1 MLLQAVK
8 LSYVCS
14 KQLKQTDMK
23 RILTCILLSALL
35 LAFLPVRAWS
45 PAGDRIKTRW
55 AQTLTPE
62 NAWRS
67 YPRPQLVRNQWQ
79 NLNGIWECAVTRD
92 GQSPA
97 AYDKEIL
104 VPFCIE
110 SSLSGLAETFR
121 PEDRLWY
128 KRSFTIDPSWK
139 GQRII
144 LHFGAVDYA
153 CEVSVNGKTVGTHKG
168 GNNAFHFDI
177 TDALRRKG
185 VNQLVVSVT
194 DPTDTDTDTRGKQ
207 ILNPKGIWYTAVS
220 GIWKTVWIEP
230 VPKVSF
236 SRVCTRSDIA
246 AGTVSF
252 DIDIQGGTGAE
263 TVSIDILD
271 QGKVLASYEGPADA
285 ASVRIPSPECWTP
298 DSPKLYDLSLTLIKG
313 GKVLDKADSYFAFR
327 EVGKMTDVMGH
338 VRFTLNGEAL
348 FQYGPLDQ
356 GWWPD
361 GLLTPP
367 SEEAMLYDMQVLKK
381 LGFNTIRK
389 HIKVEPELYYRYADS
404 LGFMIWQDMPSGFE
418 SAKANEQHVGARWP
432 EDWDAPATHEAQWKY
447 EYEEMVRNL
456 RFFPCITTWVV
467 FNEGWGQFRTA
478 EMTAFAQSLDPD
490 RIINSVTGWCDREVG
505 DVLDI
510 HNYPSTSMKL
520 KDECGGRIS
529 ILGEFGG
536 LALPVPGH
544 TWFQEG
550 GWGYRNM
557 DAALDLT
564 NNYARLV
571 YDLEALVA
579 QGLSGAIY
587 TQTTDV
593 EAELNGFM
601 TYDREVTKVNENLVN
616 ILHSRLYGVRPALYR
631 HLVGRTPEG
640 KIASIAPGESAVYE
654 DRFNDDGE
662 AGHLSLWLAANCEM
676 KVWINGKEVFNGPVR
691 QTRNYNQ
698 FNISN
703 YRNYLRKGEN
713 GIRFEM
719 KNTLPKRNTS
729 FDYALT
735 AY

>member
-1 MLLQAVK
+1 
-8 LSYVCS
+8 
-14 KQLKQTDMK
+14 MK
-23 RILTCILLSALL
+23 RTLPCILLFALL
-35 LAFLPVRAWS
+35 SVFLPVRAWS
-45 PAGDRIKTRW
+45 PAGDRIKTQW
-55 AQTLTPE
+55 AETLTPD

-67 YPRPQLVRNQWQ
+67 YPRPQLVRSQWQ

-92 GQSPA
+92 GQNPT

-121 PEDRLWY
+121 PKDRLWY
-128 KRSFTIDPSWK
+128 KRSFTLDPSWK

-153 CEVSVNGKTVGTHKG
+153 CEVTVNGKLVGTHKG
-168 GNNAFHFDI
+168 GNNAFQFDI

-185 VNQLVVSVT
+185 ANQLVVSVT
-194 DPTDTDTDTRGKQ
+194 DPTDMDTDTRGKQ
-207 ILNPKGIWYTAVS
+207 ILDPKGIWYTAVS

-236 SRVCTRSDIA
+236 NGVCTRSDIA

-252 DIDIQGGTGAE
+252 DIDIKGATGAE

-271 QGKVLASYEGPADA
+271 GGKVIASYEGPADA
-285 ASVRIPSPECWTP
+285 ASVRLPSPQCWTP
-298 DSPKLYDLSLTLIKG
+298 DSPKLYDLSLTLLKG

-327 EVGKMTDVMGH
+327 EVGKMTDVMGN

-367 SEEAMLYDMQVLKK
+367 SEEAMLYDMQVLKR

-404 LGFMIWQDMPSGFE
+404 LGFMIWQDMPSGFR
-418 SAKANEQHVGARWP
+418 SDKASEQHVGARWP
-432 EDWDAPATHEAQWKY
+432 KDWDAPASHEAQWKY

-478 EMTAFAQSLDPD
+478 EMTAFAQSLDPG

-510 HNYPSTSMKL
+510 HNYPSASMKL

-536 LALPVPGH
+536 LGLPVSGH
-544 TWFQEG
+544 VWNAG
-550 GWGYRNM
+550 SGWGYRNM
-557 DAALDLT
+557 EAALELT
-564 NNYARLV
+564 NDYARLM

-593 EAELNGFM
+593 EAELNGFL
-601 TYDREVTKVNENLVN
+601 TYDRKVLKVSEPLLN
-616 ILHSRLYGVRPALYR
+616 ILHSRLYDTPAACYR
-631 HLVGRTPEG
+631 HLVERNPEG
-640 KIASIAPGESAVYE
+640 KVKGIAPQASASYT
-654 DRFNDDGE
+654 DHFLFDGKTD
-662 AGHLSLWLAANCEM
+662 HLSLWISTTCEV
-676 KVWINGKEVFNGPVR
+676 KVWINQVEVFSGPVR

-698 FNISN
+698 YNISN
-703 YRNYLRKGEN
+703 YAKYLVRGEN
-713 GIRFEM
+713 EIRFEM
-719 KNTLPKRNTS
+719 TSTLPKRETD

-735 AY
+735 TF